1 MGVGLWPLVR
11 RIERNVFR
19 EEVVAESVLVVDLDG
34 TLIYTDMLHESAVR
48 LLRDHP
54 LAALGLPAL
63 LTRDKAALKQQ
74 LAARTTFDPE
84 TLPYNKALLAW
95 LESQRAEGRRLV
107 LCTASDRSIAAHLGI
122 FDEVIASDGRS
133 NVAGENKAR
142 ILVERFGREGFDY
155 AGNSSHD
162 LPVWAC
168 ARCAIIVNGSRR
180 LVSQADGVCTVTR
193 IFPPLERSMSTWVKV
208 LRIHQWLKNL
218 LLFIPLLAAHE
229 FSNADA
235 WLSLLL
241 AFFAFSICASSV
253 YIANDL
259 LDLESDRRH
268 PRKKN
273 RPFAAGCV
281 SIRAGALLAAQLRTI
296 RRPSGC
302 CHSPF
307 FYSCRSPSS
316 SAIPK

>member
-1 MGVGLWPLVR
+1 M
-11 RIERNVFR
+11 
-19 EEVVAESVLVVDLDG
+19 DG

-107 LCTASDRSIAAHLGI
+107 LCTASNRSIAAHLGI

-193 IFPPLERSMSTWVKV
+193 NYEI
-208 LRIHQWLKNL
+208 
-218 LLFIPLLAAHE
+218 
-229 FSNADA
+229 
-235 WLSLLL
+235 
-241 AFFAFSICASSV
+241 
-253 YIANDL
+253 
-259 LDLESDRRH
+259 
-268 PRKKN
+268 
-273 RPFAAGCV
+273 G
-281 SIRAGALLAAQLRTI
+281 RA
-296 RRPSGC
+296 
-302 CHSPF
+302 
-307 FYSCRSPSS
+307 SCRERV
-316 SAIPK
+316 